1 MIRGTWRR
9 EILVLTSRWFTRTN
23 MLATAGSASLAAG
36 LVGPLPAQTPEP
48 PGPALEQ
55 SEADALTRE
64 TATRTAEKQVREA
77 ELRALEDK
85 LAANTALRTRLQ
97 AEIAE
102 IRSDRARLN
111 TALIETTAR
120 TQAIEGRIAALEAR
134 LDQLGTSETAIRR
147 SLTGRR
153 GLITEVLAALQRMGR
168 RPPPAVIVRP
178 EDMLEAVRASIL
190 LGAVV
195 PELRQEIE
203 VLAGDLGELVRLRDS
218 IAADRK
224 TISGEL
230 AELAAER
237 QRLASLVTAR
247 QQREAAAS
255 GDAEKERQLADALG
269 HDVKNARE
277 LVERIEKDIAAV
289 ARNFEEA
296 RRLGDSQTREQRE
309 RMAALALK
317 DPARLAPRIAFA
329 DTRGLLPLPAS
340 GSQIRAFGA
349 SDGFGGTARGISVAT
364 RPKALVSAPVDAWV
378 AFAGPFRSF
387 GNLLILNAGGG
398 YYLLLAGMQR
408 IDVSAG
414 QFVLAGEPVAV
425 MGENPEAEIF
435 AEGKATTGTGQ
446 AATVTGQPV
455 LYVEFRKDGTPFDP
469 GPWWAKLQGEKVRG

>member
-1 MIRGTWRR
+1 MTLRR
-9 EILVLTSRWFTRTN
+9 
-23 MLATAGSASLAAG
+23 SARSVVAAAG
-36 LVGPLPAQTPEP
+36 LSCVAATLSCAVFAQTPAAP
-48 PGPALEQ
+48 EQ
-55 SEADALTRE
+55 GRTEAEQIAQE
-64 TATRTAEKQVREA
+64 TAAKTAEKQAREA
-77 ELRALEDK
+77 ELKALEEK
-85 LAANTALRTRLQ
+85 LAANSALRSKLQ

-102 IRSDRARLN
+102 IRSDRAKLN

-120 TQAIEGRIAALEAR
+120 TQGLEGRIAALETR
-134 LDQLGTSETAIRR
+134 LDSLKASETAIRR
-147 SLTGRR
+147 SLDGRR

-168 RPPPAVIVRP
+168 RAPPAVVVRP
-178 EDMLEAVRASIL
+178 EDMLEAVRASIM

-195 PELRQEIE
+195 PELRQEIA
-203 VLAGDLGELVRLRDS
+203 VLATDLTELVRLREK

-224 TISGEL
+224 AISAEL
-230 AELAAER
+230 AELAGER
-237 QRLASLVTAR
+237 QRLASLVIAR

-255 GDAEKERQLADALG
+255 GDVEKERREADVLARDMRSVR
-269 HDVKNARE
+269 D

-289 ARNFEEA
+289 GRNVEEA
-296 RRLGDSQTREQRE
+296 RRLGDNQTREQRE

-317 DPARLAPRIAFA
+317 DPARLAPKIAFA

-349 SDGFGGTARGISVAT
+349 SDGFGGTSRGISLST

-387 GNLLILNAGGG
+387 GQLLILNAGGG

-414 QFVLAGEPVAV
+414 QFVLAGEPVAM
-425 MGENPEAEIF
+425 MGEVSEAETL
-435 AEGKATTGTGQ
+435 AAGRTTTGNDQ
-446 AATVTGQPV
+446 AATTTGQPV

>member
-1 MIRGTWRR
+1 MTLRR
-9 EILVLTSRWFTRTN
+9 
-23 MLATAGSASLAAG
+23 SARSVVAAAG
-36 LVGPLPAQTPEP
+36 LSCVAATLSCAVFAQTPAAP
-48 PGPALEQ
+48 EQ
-55 SEADALTRE
+55 GRTEAEQIAQE
-64 TATRTAEKQVREA
+64 TAAKTAEKQAREA
-77 ELRALEDK
+77 ELKALEEK
-85 LAANTALRTRLQ
+85 LAANSALRSKLQ

-102 IRSDRARLN
+102 IRSDRAKLN

-120 TQAIEGRIAALEAR
+120 TQGLEGRIAALETR
-134 LDQLGTSETAIRR
+134 LDSLKASETAIRR
-147 SLTGRR
+147 SLDGRR

-168 RPPPAVIVRP
+168 RAPPAVVVRP
-178 EDMLEAVRASIL
+178 EDMLEAVRASIM

-203 VLAGDLGELVRLRDS
+203 VLATDLTELVRLREK

-224 TISGEL
+224 AISAEL
-230 AELAAER
+230 AELAGER
-237 QRLASLVTAR
+237 QRLASLVIAR

-255 GDAEKERQLADALG
+255 GDVEKERREADVLATDMRSVR
-269 HDVKNARE
+269 D

-289 ARNFEEA
+289 GRNVEEA
-296 RRLGDSQTREQRE
+296 RRLGDNQTREQRE

-317 DPARLAPRIAFA
+317 DPARLAPKIAFA

-349 SDGFGGTARGISVAT
+349 SDGFGGTSRGISLST

-387 GNLLILNAGGG
+387 GQLLILNAGGG

-414 QFVLAGEPVAV
+414 QFVLAGEPVAM
-425 MGENPEAEIF
+425 MGELSEAETL
-435 AEGKATTGTGQ
+435 AAGRTTTGNDQ
-446 AATVTGQPV
+446 AATTTGQPV

>member
-1 MIRGTWRR
+1 M
-9 EILVLTSRWFTRTN
+9 
-23 MLATAGSASLAAG
+23 AAGLSLAAF
-36 LVGPLPAQTPEP
+36 AQGAGQSKPEQ
-48 PGPALEQ
+48 GRTEAEQ
-55 SEADALTRE
+55 IAEE
-64 TATRTAEKQVREA
+64 TAAKTAEKRARED
-77 ELRALEDK
+77 ELKALEEK
-85 LAANTALRTRLQ
+85 LAANAALRGKLQ

-102 IRSDRARLN
+102 IRSDRAKLN

-120 TQAIEGRIAALEAR
+120 TQALEGRIAALESR
-134 LDQLGTSETAIRR
+134 LDGLKTSEMAIRR
-147 SLTGRR
+147 SLDGRR

-168 RPPPAVIVRP
+168 RSPPAVVVRP
-178 EDMLEAVRASIL
+178 EDMLEAVRASIM

-203 VLAGDLGELVRLRDS
+203 VLASDLTELVRLREK

-230 AELAAER
+230 AELAGER
-237 QRLASLVTAR
+237 QRLASLVAAR
-247 QQREAAAS
+247 QQRETAAS
-255 GDAEKERQLADALG
+255 GDAEKERREAETLAKDLRSVR
-269 HDVKNARE
+269 D

-289 ARNFEEA
+289 GRNYEEA

-317 DPARLAPRIAFA
+317 DPARLAPKIAFA
-329 DTRGLLPLPAS
+329 DTRGFLALPAS

-349 SDGFGGTARGISVAT
+349 SDGFGGTSRGISLST

-387 GNLLILNAGGG
+387 GHLLILNAGGG

-425 MGENPEAEIF
+425 MGEVPEAEIS
-435 AEGKATTGTGQ
+435 AAGKISTGNEQ
-446 AATVTGQPV
+446 AATTIGQPV

>member
-1 MIRGTWRR
+1 MIRSP
-9 EILVLTSRWFTRTN
+9 SRKDDRP
-23 MLATAGSASLAAG
+23 LALRWTARGCILAAG
-36 LVGPLPAQTPEP
+36 LVAALVGPAPAQA
-48 PGPALEQ
+48 PAPAPSEQ
-55 SEADALTRE
+55 QRLEADEIARE
-64 TATRTAEKQVREA
+64 TAAKTAEKQAREA
-77 ELRALEDK
+77 ELRALEEK
-85 LAANTALRTRLQ
+85 LATNTALRNRLQ

-120 TQAIEGRIAALEAR
+120 TQALEGRINELEAR
-134 LDQLGTSETAIRR
+134 LDRLATSENAIRR
-147 SLTGRR
+147 SLDGRR

-203 VLAGDLGELVRLRDS
+203 VLASDLGELVRLRTT
-218 IAADRK
+218 IASDRK
-224 TISGEL
+224 SMSTEL
-230 AELAAER
+230 ADLAGER

-255 GDAEKERQLADALG
+255 GDVEKERQLADALG
-269 HDVKNARE
+269 REMRNARE

-289 ARNFEEA
+289 ARNLEET

-329 DTRGLLPLPAS
+329 DTRGLLPLPVS

-349 SDGFGGTARGISVAT
+349 SDGFGGATRGISVAT

-425 MGENPEAEIF
+425 MGEKPEAEIF
-435 AEGKATTGTGQ
+435 AEGKATTGTDQ
-446 AATVTGQPV
+446 AATALGQPV
-455 LYVEFRKDGTPFDP
+455 LYIEFRKDGNPFDP

>member
-1 MIRGTWRR
+1 MRHLTAWGTIR
-9 EILVLTSRWFTRTN
+9 LVI
-23 MLATAGSASLAAG
+23 AAAG
-36 LVGPLPAQTPEP
+36 LSCVTIGLSCPAPAQGTGSLPVDQSRTE
-48 PGPALEQ
+48 AEQ
-55 SEADALTRE
+55 IAQE
-64 TATRTAEKQVREA
+64 TAAKTAEKQAHEA
-77 ELRALEDK
+77 ELKALEEK
-85 LAANTALRTRLQ
+85 LAANAALRSKLQ
-97 AEIAE
+97 AEIAG

-120 TQAIEGRIAALEAR
+120 TQGLEGRIAALETR
-134 LDQLGTSETAIRR
+134 LDGLKTSETAIRR
-147 SLTGRR
+147 SLDSRR

-168 RPPPAVIVRP
+168 RSPPAVVVRP
-178 EDMLEAVRASIL
+178 EDMLEAVRASIM
-190 LGAVV
+190 LGSVV

-203 VLAGDLGELVRLRDS
+203 VLASDLTELLRLREN
-218 IAADRK
+218 IATDRK

-230 AELAAER
+230 AELAGER
-237 QRLASLVTAR
+237 QRLASLVVAR

-255 GDAEKERQLADALG
+255 GDAEKERQQADALAK
-269 HDVKNARE
+269 DMRSVRD
-277 LVERIEKDIAAV
+277 LVERVEKDIAA
-289 ARNFEEA
+289 AGRHAEET

-317 DPARLAPRIAFA
+317 DPARLAPKIAFA

-349 SDGFGGTARGISVAT
+349 SDGFGGTSRGISLST

-387 GNLLILNAGGG
+387 GHLLILNAGGG

-425 MGENPEAEIF
+425 MGEMPEAEVLAAGRI
-435 AEGKATTGTGQ
+435 TTGNEQ
-446 AATVTGQPV
+446 AATTAGQPV

>member
-1 MIRGTWRR
+1 M
-9 EILVLTSRWFTRTN
+9 
-23 MLATAGSASLAAG
+23 AAGLSLAAF
-36 LVGPLPAQTPEP
+36 AQGAGQSKPEQ
-48 PGPALEQ
+48 GRTEAEQ
-55 SEADALTRE
+55 IAEE
-64 TATRTAEKQVREA
+64 TAAKTAEKRARED
-77 ELRALEDK
+77 ELKALEEK
-85 LAANTALRTRLQ
+85 LAANAALRGKLQ

-102 IRSDRARLN
+102 IRSDRAKLN

-120 TQAIEGRIAALEAR
+120 TQALEGRIAALESR
-134 LDQLGTSETAIRR
+134 LDGLKTSEMAIRR
-147 SLTGRR
+147 SLDGRR

-168 RPPPAVIVRP
+168 RSPPAVIVRP
-178 EDMLEAVRASIL
+178 EDMLEAVRASIM

-203 VLAGDLGELVRLRDS
+203 VLASDLTELVRLREK

-230 AELAAER
+230 AELAGER
-237 QRLASLVTAR
+237 QRLASLVAAR
-247 QQREAAAS
+247 QQRETAAS
-255 GDAEKERQLADALG
+255 GDAEKERREAETLAKDLRSVR
-269 HDVKNARE
+269 D

-289 ARNFEEA
+289 GRNYEEA

-317 DPARLAPRIAFA
+317 DPARLAPKIAFA
-329 DTRGLLPLPAS
+329 DTRGFLALPAS

-349 SDGFGGTARGISVAT
+349 SDGFGGTSRGISLST

-387 GNLLILNAGGG
+387 GHLLILNAGGG

-425 MGENPEAEIF
+425 MGEVPEAEIS
-435 AEGKATTGTGQ
+435 AAGKISTGNEQ
-446 AATVTGQPV
+446 AATTIGQPV